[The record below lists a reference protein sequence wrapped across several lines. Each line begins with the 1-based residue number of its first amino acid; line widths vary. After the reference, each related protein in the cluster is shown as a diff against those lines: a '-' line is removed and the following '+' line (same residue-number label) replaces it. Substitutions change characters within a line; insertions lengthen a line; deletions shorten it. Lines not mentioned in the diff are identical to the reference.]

1 MTTPSEARA
10 IADMLQTDIPAGA
23 VEAFRSLADQVEAL
37 TAQLDSYAMALNE
50 TKAERDSYKKDA
62 ERYRWLR
69 DTNCNFSIRSP
80 REYWEPLQVPAIFF
94 GHEME
99 NWHLF
104 DGVCTAWTGSEFD
117 AAMDRAINADDET
130 KRGWKEANS
139 GGIPMRIKSV
149 NPSLLRAAI
158 AKGAACK
165 GFEIEPGV
173 FSGCNQSAGDC
184 PACGK

>member
-1 MTTPSEARA
+1 MTTPTEARYL
-10 IADMLQTDIPAGA
+10 ADRMRMATDEQLKDAL
-23 VEAFRSLADQVEAL
+23 RSLSDQVEAL
-37 TAQLDSYAMALNE
+37 TAELEAAQS
-50 TKAERDSYKKDA
+50 DA
-62 ERYRWLR
+62 ARYRWLR
-69 DTNCNFSIRSP
+69 DTNCDFSIRSP

-139 GGIPMRIKSV
+139 GGIPMRIKSIS
-149 NPSLLRAAI
+149 PSLLRAAI
-158 AKGAACK
+158 KG
-165 GFEIEPGV
+165 PR
-173 FSGCNQSAGDC
+173 
-184 PACGK
+184 P